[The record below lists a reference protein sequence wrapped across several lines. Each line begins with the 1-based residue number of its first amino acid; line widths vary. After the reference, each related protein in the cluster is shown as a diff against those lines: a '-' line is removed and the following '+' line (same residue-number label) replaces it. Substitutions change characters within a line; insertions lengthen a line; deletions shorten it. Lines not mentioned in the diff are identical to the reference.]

1 LVAGLIAFAVWL
13 VGALIA
19 WGISRI
25 DTTTTIVTV
34 REGATVTKEGLVY
47 RGGERLTVLIADEER
62 LRESRL
68 IE

>member
-1 LVAGLIAFAVWL
+1 MHL

-19 WGISRI
+19 WGVSKI
-25 DTTTTIVTV
+25 DATTTVVTV
-34 REGATVTKEGLVY
+34 REGATVTKEGRVY
-47 RGGERLTVLIADEER
+47 RSGERLAVLSTDAER